1 MPRFFDP
8 VKTSIRSLN
17 PREVVE
23 EVYDWLLGHWAIH
36 CLMFQAAEK
45 AGIYP
50 LLIGFT
56 GSLNVSTHSPASP
69 NYTP

>member
-1 MPRFFDP
+1 MPRFFDR

-17 PREVVE
+17 PREVVQ

-45 AGIYP
+45 AGIYA
-50 LLIGFT
+50 L
-56 GSLNVSTHSPASP
+56 
-69 NYTP
+69 